1 MKIVKSILAKNPCYL
16 AGRTIKVKGLMLHS
30 VGCAQ
35 PSAQAFINSWNRR
48 EHKNS
53 CVHAFVDGN
62 TGTGYQT
69 RPWNYRAWHCGGSAN
84 GTHIGVEM
92 CEPSCI
98 SYQNGKVICKDK
110 KNAKKVVK
118 RTYKSAV
125 TLFAELC
132 KMYRLDPLKDG
143 VIISH
148 REGAAR
154 KVASNHGDPEH
165 LWNALGLSYTMDGF
179 RKAVNKKMKLL
190 Q

>member
-1 MKIVKSILAKNPCYL
+1 
-16 AGRTIKVKGLMLHS
+16 
-30 VGCAQ
+30 
-35 PSAQAFINSWNRR
+35 
-48 EHKNS
+48 
-53 CVHAFVDGN
+53 
-62 TGTGYQT
+62 
-69 RPWNYRAWHCGGSAN
+69 
-84 GTHIGVEM
+84 M

>member
-1 MKIVKSILAKNPCYL
+1 M
-16 AGRTIKVKGLMLHS
+16 
-30 VGCAQ
+30 
-35 PSAQAFINSWNRR
+35 
-48 EHKNS
+48 
-53 CVHAFVDGN
+53 
-62 TGTGYQT
+62 
-69 RPWNYRAWHCGGSAN
+69 
-84 GTHIGVEM
+84 
-92 CEPSCI
+92 
-98 SYQNGKVICKDK
+98 
-110 KNAKKVVK
+110 K